1 MAISMNLWVVEN
13 GSLVEINKSRVNLES
28 QLEDWIF
35 ADPSILNLDALFIGR
50 QVRTQYGGYIDLLGI
65 TREGDLV
72 VIELKRDKTPR
83 DVVAQCLDYASWVC
97 DLGFDE
103 ISDICLQYTNKNLSN
118 AFSEYFDDPIP
129 ETINEHHQIAI
140 VAASLDDSTER
151 IIQYLTEKHSINI
164 NAVFF
169 NTFQKDGKQILGRS
183 FFKDPEEIEEKSSKG
198 KRAAWTGYL
207 FVNTGITE
215 ENAREWTLNRKYNYI
230 SAGGGPRWIKAIKK
244 LKPNDKFFAYIK
256 GAGYIGYGIVQE
268 EAVPVNE
275 FLHEGHL
282 FIDDLPDDHIWKHGT
297 VDNMS
302 GEWLVRV
309 KWYKT
314 FPQEQVKWLSNGFAN
329 QNVVCKLRD
338 ARTFEYLKKEFEVD
352 SFG

>member
-13 GSLVEINKSRVNLES
+13 GSLLEINKSRVNLES

-35 ADPSILNLDALFIGR
+35 ADPLILNLDVLFIGR

-83 DVVAQCLDYASWVC
+83 DVVAQCIDYASWVC

-103 ISDICLQYTNKNLSN
+103 ISDICLQYTNKILSD

-129 ETINEHHQIAI
+129 ETINENHQMAI

-169 NTFQKDGKQILGRS
+169 STFEKDGQQIIGRS

-244 LKPNDKFFAYIK
+244 LKANDKIFAYIK
-256 GAGYIGYGIVQE
+256 GAGYVGYGIVQE

-275 FLHEGHL
+275 FLHEGRL

-297 VDNMS
+297 VDNIS
-302 GEWLVRV
+302 GEWLVQV

-314 FPQEQVKWLSNGFAN
+314 FPQEQSKWLSNGFAN

-338 ARTFEYLKKEFEVD
+338 ARTFEYIKKEFEVG